1 MAGRNDGPLPQSPA
15 ITSESRSNYWL
26 ASSAGQMEPAQT
38 NTVNVSPSRTTN
50 AQTCQPAGKTIRI
63 RKQGASEFVAARR
76 WPGRPALSLRR
87 SSFEVRTIAGAWSQG
102 QRRVTAPLCRDHH
115 QQRHREGNA
124 IASWSNL
131 RIKADDGGEGIMRRD
146 MHRAKVISSRLG
158 RPNAW
163 FRRWNVHSKSVNGA
177 PQAAGS
183 QFLRYLK

>member
-1 MAGRNDGPLPQSPA
+1 MMVRCPNFQRLRPKVG
-15 ITSESRSNYWL
+15 
-26 ASSAGQMEPAQT
+26 
-38 NTVNVSPSRTTN
+38 RTTGSRQVLGRWN
-50 AQTCQPAGKTIRI
+50 PPGQIRQTFLHPEPPTFKLSARRQNHPHP
-63 RKQGASEFVAARR
+63 KQGASEFVAARR

-87 SSFEVRTIAGAWSQG
+87 SSFEVRTTAGAWSQG

-146 MHRAKVISSRLG
+146 MHRAKVISSRFG
-158 RPNAW
+158 QPSAQ
-163 FRRWNVHSKSVNGA
+163 FRRWNVHCKSVNGA
-177 PQAAGS
+177 PQAVGS